1 MMYVAYYHRG
11 YVVRIA
17 IPYNGIFDNIGPLL
31 EPLFISAALSLCVAL
46 ALSYRFSRTLTKP
59 LEEISEEVSKIND
72 NRYLSFDHY
81 QYDEFNVIAT
91 KLKEQA
97 DTIRK
102 TLKTLK
108 NERLKI
114 NSILDKMNE
123 GFILLDTN
131 YEILMVNKKAKQL
144 FSDKMEV
151 NQPIQDFIF
160 DHQIIDQLENIGVE
174 PKIVTLKKDEEVYDC
189 HLAKVE
195 YGVTLLFVNVTESVN
210 ATKMRQEFFSN
221 VSHELKTPM
230 TSIRGYSE
238 LLQAGMIDDPKVR
251 KQALDKIQKEV
262 KKGKPLTSPMVGTF
276 YSAPSPD
283 ADPFVKVGQTV
294 KEGDV
299 VCIVEAMKLMNEI
312 EAEFSGKIVEICVQD
327 GQPVEFGQVLMYI
340 E

>member
-1 MMYVAYYHRG
+1 METRSLYVHIPFCESICSYCDFCKVYYDQKQSDLYLQRLNEELSQIEQHHLKTIYIGGGTPSALNDEQLEKLMSMLKPYSLEVEEYCMEVNPESMDYYKLKILKKGGINRLSIGVQTFQDHLLKDTRLTIIDKEGNVLADSDKEGIQENHSGRSEFKEALSDQFGYATRYSSTVKKNMMYVAYYHRG

-131 YEILMVNKKAKQL
+131 YEILLQWKYYQL
-144 FSDKMEV
+144 
-151 NQPIQDFIF
+151 
-160 DHQIIDQLENIGVE
+160 
-174 PKIVTLKKDEEVYDC
+174 
-189 HLAKVE
+189 
-195 YGVTLLFVNVTESVN
+195 
-210 ATKMRQEFFSN
+210 
-221 VSHELKTPM
+221 
-230 TSIRGYSE
+230 
-238 LLQAGMIDDPKVR
+238 MI
-251 KQALDKIQKEV
+251 
-262 KKGKPLTSPMVGTF
+262 
-276 YSAPSPD
+276 Y
-283 ADPFVKVGQTV
+283 
-294 KEGDV
+294 
-299 VCIVEAMKLMNEI
+299 
-312 EAEFSGKIVEICVQD
+312 
-327 GQPVEFGQVLMYI
+327 
-340 E
+340 

>member
-114 NSILDKMNE
+114 NSIL
-123 GFILLDTN
+123 G
-131 YEILMVNKKAKQL
+131 
-144 FSDKMEV
+144 
-151 NQPIQDFIF
+151 
-160 DHQIIDQLENIGVE
+160 
-174 PKIVTLKKDEEVYDC
+174 
-189 HLAKVE
+189 
-195 YGVTLLFVNVTESVN
+195 
-210 ATKMRQEFFSN
+210 
-221 VSHELKTPM
+221 
-230 TSIRGYSE
+230 
-238 LLQAGMIDDPKVR
+238 
-251 KQALDKIQKEV
+251 
-262 KKGKPLTSPMVGTF
+262 
-276 YSAPSPD
+276 
-283 ADPFVKVGQTV
+283 
-294 KEGDV
+294 
-299 VCIVEAMKLMNEI
+299 
-312 EAEFSGKIVEICVQD
+312 
-327 GQPVEFGQVLMYI
+327 
-340 E
+340 